1 MGTAAGRWVIA
12 ASVVGSAVAF
22 IDGTVVNAALPA
34 IAADLGA
41 DLAGLQWVVTGY
53 LLSLSALLVIGGSLG
68 DRHGRRKVFML
79 GLAGFAAASM
89 VCAAAPTVGLL
100 VAARLVQGGAAAL
113 LLPNSLALISAT
125 FASSD
130 RAPAIGAWSG
140 LGGIAGAI
148 GPFLGGFLIGS
159 VSWRAVFFI
168 NLPVCVVAGALAA
181 RHVPETRDEHA
192 TGRLDWLGGATLAAG
207 LVGVVYALIEGPG
220 AAWSAGTVA
229 AGLAGAALL
238 VAFVV
243 IEHVRTEPMVPLA
256 LFANRQFSGANL
268 TTVFVYA
275 ALGAVFFLVTVHLQ
289 TDLGYSP
296 LAAGASFLPLTL
308 VMLAFSARS
317 GRLAQR
323 IGPTVPMTAGP
334 LIMAAGVALL
344 ARI

>member
-1 MGTAAGRWVIA
+1 M
-12 ASVVGSAVAF
+12 
-22 IDGTVVNAALPA
+22 
-34 IAADLGA
+34 
-41 DLAGLQWVVTGY
+41 
-53 LLSLSALLVIGGSLG
+53 
-68 DRHGRRKVFML
+68 
-79 GLAGFAAASM
+79 
-89 VCAAAPTVGLL
+89 
-100 VAARLVQGGAAAL
+100 
-113 LLPNSLALISAT
+113 
-125 FASSD
+125 
-130 RAPAIGAWSG
+130 
-140 LGGIAGAI
+140 
-148 GPFLGGFLIGS
+148 
-159 VSWRAVFFI
+159 
-168 NLPVCVVAGALAA
+168 ALAA

-207 LVGVVYALIEGPG
+207 LVGVVYVLIEGPG

-256 LFANRQFSGANL
+256 LFANRQFSGANI

-296 LAAGASFLPLTL
+296 LAAGASFIPLTL
-308 VMLAFSARS
+308 IMLAFSARS

-344 ARI
+344 ARIQPGTTYVGAVLPAVLVLGGGLASPSRPSPPAVLGAVADDHAGIGSAVNNAVARLGSLLAVAVLPAAAGLTGAGGTLNLEDGFARAMLITAALPVCGALAAALTVRRVTPVASVVHGPVSQPCLDPCLAESPATAA